1 MLLLLSFETQVGLVL
16 LKPIVWAEV
25 VAQLAERLLPT
36 PEIRE
41 SNPILSFLS
50 VKWTEKTK
58 IKKKLTVIS

>member
-16 LKPIVWAEV
+16 LKPIVWSVV

-41 SNPILSFLS
+41 SNPILISLS
-50 VKWTEKTK
+50 VKWTEKTQ
-58 IKKKLTVIS
+58 IKKKLTVTS

>member
-36 PEIRE
+36 PEIHD
-41 SNPILSFLS
+41 SNPILNW
-50 VKWTEKTK
+50 KIKK
-58 IKKKLTVIS
+58 IKKKLAVFS

>member
-36 PEIRE
+36 PEIRK
-41 SNPILSFLS
+41 SNPILQLS
-50 VKWTEKTK
+50 
-58 IKKKLTVIS
+58 ISQMDRKDAN